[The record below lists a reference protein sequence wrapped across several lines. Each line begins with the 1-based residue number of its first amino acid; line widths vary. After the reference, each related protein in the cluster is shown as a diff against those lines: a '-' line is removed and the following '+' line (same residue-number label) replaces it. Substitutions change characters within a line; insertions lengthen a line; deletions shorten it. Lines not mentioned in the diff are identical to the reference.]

1 MEAIA
6 ADEREHAAIW
16 KRLDMGMPG
25 VEPSNSEAAAAAEV
39 AIRDESWHRAA
50 GQSGT
55 LRAAVFGINDGLVSN
70 LALVMGFAGATTQ
83 NDLIVLAG
91 IAGLLA
97 GAFSMAAGEYVS
109 MQSQKELFERQIEL
123 EREELRFMPEK
134 EREEL
139 AAVYRSKGLS
149 EEEADMVAARLMQDP
164 EHALDTKIREEL
176 GLDPDELGSPWGA
189 AIYSFLAFG
198 LGALI
203 PLAPF
208 LLLTGLSAIAIS
220 VGTGT
225 HGALHRRRPGEP
237 AHRPQ
242 PALQRHPPGQH
253 RRRRGAGDLHRR
265 QPDRRVRGLMGE
277 AALRE
282 RLAGEGLGASSWGN
296 GPHDHYPEHR
306 HAYDKVLVAAA
317 GSIVF
322 HLPEL
327 ERDVLLEAGDRLRP
341 AGRDAAWR
349 GRGRGRRDLP
359 GGAPARGLPGG
370 TSPSTSRAGGASADP
385 GAAARAAAAVH
396 PGGGGA
402 CPAARWRWPGGGDS
416 RWRTGTMAAAAGAG
430 GRCRLQV
437 GLVQVQD
444 LLHQRDRRDAAVALD
459 GAARSSPPRCDA
471 RQGRRHPRVA
481 AGARAAPR

>member
-1 MEAIA
+1 MTDGSDPRELAHRLANLKLERDAVQLYDRLAEMEKDPVRADAFRAIASNERRHAFVWASRVDAAGAEVPPMEPPRWRVRAVLAIARVFGTKSVSGMVKALEGDELSIYEGLEGPEMAAIA

-25 VEPSNSEAAAAAEV
+25 VEPSNPEAAAAAEI

-109 MQSQKELFERQIEL
+109 MQSQKELFERQIDL

-149 EEEADMVAARLMQDP
+149 EEEAAMVAARLMQDP

-189 AIYSFLAFG
+189 ALYSFLAFG

-208 LLLTGLSAIAIS
+208 LLLTGLAAIAVS
-220 VGTGT
+220 VGLALTALFIV
-225 HGALHRRRPGEP
+225 GALVSLLTGRSLLFSGI
-237 AHRPQ
+237 
-242 PALQRHPPGQH
+242 
-253 RRRRGAGDLHRR
+253 R
-265 QPDRRVRGLMGE
+265 Q
-277 AALRE
+277 
-282 RLAGEGLGASSWGN
+282 
-296 GPHDHYPEHR
+296 
-306 HAYDKVLVAAA
+306 VAI
-317 GSIVF
+317 G
-322 HLPEL
+322 
-327 ERDVLLEAGDRLRP
+327 
-341 AGRDAAWR
+341 
-349 GRGRGRRDLP
+349 
-359 GGAPARGLPGG
+359 
-370 TSPSTSRAGGASADP
+370 
-385 GAAARAAAAVH
+385 GAAALV
-396 PGGGGA
+396 
-402 CPAARWRWPGGGDS
+402 
-416 RWRTGTMAAAAGAG
+416 TYV
-430 GRCRLQV
+430 V
-437 GLVQVQD
+437 GSLIGVS
-444 LLHQRDRRDAAVALD
+444 VA
-459 GAARSSPPRCDA
+459 
-471 RQGRRHPRVA
+471 
-481 AGARAAPR
+481 